1 MYRFQNEI
9 KAVTY
14 VITLKKKRKCG
25 VIENNKILFILYI
38 LEQHESYLF
47 SLQTEKSRYFVLHK
61 EG

>member
-25 VIENNKILFILYI
+25 VIENN
-38 LEQHESYLF
+38 
-47 SLQTEKSRYFVLHK
+47 YFVYFRTT
-61 EG
+61 